1 MIKEIF
7 FRIIILLNENTFKRK
22 RKGGN
27 NMDAYLLIIAL
38 LSIVIVIVG
47 VSLFKWHAF
56 ISLTVASLFLAVFSG
71 LSFDKIVSAYETG
84 VGGVLGHLV
93 GILALGTILGKML
106 SESGAGLRIA
116 NYFVNVFGEKKL
128 PWAMF
133 FSGFI
138 IGIPVFFEVGILILL
153 PLVISI
159 QKATKKNILLIALP
173 GIAGLSIVHGLV
185 PPHPGAIA
193 AIGIFDANLGT
204 VLLYSLIIVV
214 PAGILGGPLF
224 AKWINSRVFPKGES
238 TLITAEPIAEDKLP
252 SIGVSFLSILLPV
265 ILMIIGTAAPYLTI
279 FSQGVRNV
287 LIFLGSPLLSLLIA
301 VFFAFYFLGMR
312 QGMDKESIKKFT
324 EDCFLP
330 VGSILLII
338 GAGGAFKQ
346 VLIASGVGDTIGSMS
361 ESLSL
366 SPLVLA
372 FMIAG
377 LIRIATGSATV
388 ALTTAAGIVSPI
400 IAGMSGVNVELL
412 VIATGAGSLMFSHV
426 NDAGFWMVKEY
437 LGLTVEETF
446 KTWTVLETI
455 LSFIAFAGVLI
466 LDLIV

>member
-1 MIKEIF
+1 
-7 FRIIILLNENTFKRK
+7 
-22 RKGGN
+22 
-27 NMDAYLLIIAL
+27 MDAYLLIMTVLA
-38 LSIVIVIVG
+38 IVIVILG

-56 ISLTVASLFLAVFSG
+56 ISLTVAGLFLAITSG
-71 LSFDKIVSAYETG
+71 MPWDKIVNAYETG

-106 SESGAGLRIA
+106 SESGAGLQIA
-116 NYFVNVFGEKKL
+116 NYFIKVFGEKKL

-173 GIAGLSIVHGLV
+173 AIAGLSIVHGLV

-193 AIGIFDANLGT
+193 AIGIYGADLGK
-204 VLLYSLIIVV
+204 VLLYSLIIAL
-214 PAGILGGPLF
+214 PAGIIGGPLF
-224 AKWINSRVFPKGES
+224 AKWIHKRVIPEGQPE
-238 TLITAEPIAEDKLP
+238 LIQVEELADKSSVP
-252 SIGVSFLSILLPV
+252 SAGISFLSILMPV
-265 ILMIIGTAAPYLTI
+265 ILMVIGTAAPYLSLPGT
-279 FSQGVRNV
+279 FTKFLS
-287 LIFLGSPLLSLLIA
+287 FLGSPLVALLISC
-301 VFFAFYFLGMR
+301 FSAFYFLGYR
-312 QGMDKESIKKFT
+312 HGMDSGTIKRFT
-324 EDCFLP
+324 EECILP
-330 VGSILLII
+330 VGSIILII
-338 GAGGAFKQ
+338 GAGGGFKQ
-346 VLIASGVGDTIGSMS
+346 ILIDSGVGETIANMS

-372 FMIAG
+372 FLIAG

-400 IAGMSGVNVELL
+400 IANMTGVNLELL
-412 VIATGAGSLMFSHV
+412 VIVTGAGSLMFSHV

-437 LGLTVEETF
+437 LGLSIEETF

-455 LSFIAFAGVLI
+455 LSFTAFAGA
-466 LDLIV
+466 LIVNMFV